1 MKKFLLGL
9 VFAAMTFSVGA
20 REPQEG
26 WKQLGTG
33 LFCDDLISVIDE
45 MFLDSWEVEIEESE
59 AEPGMYRLVNPFGS
73 GKCPYFDFKT
83 FNANDLV
90 INATDPDHVWIP
102 LQSLG
107 FSIAS
112 WGSFSLSCFNGLMVA
127 SDVFTVE
134 ELIEFDC
141 LFGTVADGKITFPDD
156 DSYRL
161 QPSFENYLEG
171 LPADGN
177 THGKF
182 CVTLPEA
189 YSGIADG
196 IADENA
202 PVEYYNIQ
210 GVRVNN
216 PSNGIFIRRQGSKV
230 AKIAL

>member
-9 VFAAMTFSVGA
+9 VFAAMTFAVGA

-102 LQSLG
+102 VQNMG
-107 FSIAS
+107 FSISS
-112 WGSFSLSCFNGLMVA
+112 WGSFTISCFNGMMVEA
-127 SDVFTVE
+127 DLSIED
-134 ELIEFDC
+134 LIDAEC
-141 LFGTVADGKITFPDD
+141 LFGTLADGKITFPDD

-161 QPSFENYLEG
+161 QAWFDYYLEG
-171 LPADGN
+171 IVPADGN
-177 THGKF
+177 PHGKF

-230 AKIAL
+230 TKIAL

>member
-9 VFAAMTFSVGA
+9 VFAAMTFAVGA

-90 INATDPDHVWIP
+90 INATDPEHVWIP
-102 LQSLG
+102 VQNMG

-112 WGSFSLSCFNGLMVA
+112 WGSFSLSCFNGLMVEA
-127 SDVFTVE
+127 ELSIE
-134 ELIEFDC
+134 ELIEFEC

-156 DSYRL
+156 DGYRL
-161 QPSFENYLEG
+161 QPSFANYLEG

-202 PVEYYNIQ
+202 PVEYYNLQ
-210 GVRVNN
+210 GVRVSN

-230 AKIAL
+230 EKIAL